1 MVQKSSTAPSFG
13 IQLLHR
19 HSPLSNDNI
28 MLAWQRTA
36 IWLKVADTSAAQRDS
51 DVVPIT
57 FGLDS
62 EIGSFVSSEFALVED
77 KDHRGTVRS
86 SSPPAPSDAQ
96 SQKRPRQNSPE
107 SASITSHVR
116 APLHTSESS
125 ARQSAASRFFKTP
138 KLVSTLFSFMTLE
151 KVDLITFTSV
161 STYLRGLA
169 LHLLVRSMS
178 IPLSHADQV
187 CDFFEANSGLIEHV
201 RHIRIYDDEVHQ
213 YYLFDN
219 HEPPLDRP
227 DLDESER
234 LFDLDRLFT
243 LFEKRSTVPLP
254 LFDFSLGHGGIMEL
268 YKMLQNRLSIQERV
282 AAVRVISDFDPRH
295 HPEYSTQESFRPLI
309 IKIWDDLHKLLIS
322 ICDTQNHASST
333 ALRVFHYLDCMLYGA
348 HLRAVLPSIKLE
360 LFEKL
365 APRLQ
370 DFAIAMSGAD
380 EGLDRLLSP
389 EWPELQRFQLLAS
402 SMDVGHNSQLRD
414 DVQRIINSFLRR
426 SSQLNNLHI
435 DLAWNFCALSD
446 NPNLKKCYILVDGLI
461 AAAATQ
467 FMQRHQKLDDLRLYA
482 SIRDE
487 EAIAADFQPPP
498 SLRVLRSSPEM
509 VKACLQAGVRLSHV
523 QLATSGTWDM
533 LGLPECVHFN
543 KTPADSITCLEVDVV
558 LDHLDVVIP
567 KIKKLF
573 PRDVLPNLLELVLCT
588 RMGHREAEMETRE
601 ESAQILQRL
610 LKELDRSVS
619 PKLRALR
626 VQHGGANYLP
636 ADRKLATIVKTFPRK
651 LEYLSWNPSRLNNT
665 QYYRVLRPLAFQGKA
680 MKISTSASQSNT
692 DVKLKAG
699 EEADDVD
706 AEDRT
711 HGEEEM
717 GGEEGNDE
725 EEQAEEEDEGET
737 DDEDEGMDEENAD
750 EEEETDGEEE
760 ETGDED
766 EDEATRKSVRLQS
779 LPPSFRLKV
788 NQETGVWD
796 QPAQVNESYTL
807 FEHTG
812 SEPRL
817 KAL

>member
-1 MVQKSSTAPSFG
+1 MSTGKENRA
-13 IQLLHR
+13 
-19 HSPLSNDNI
+19 
-28 MLAWQRTA
+28 
-36 IWLKVADTSAAQRDS
+36 
-51 DVVPIT
+51 
-57 FGLDS
+57 
-62 EIGSFVSSEFALVED
+62 
-77 KDHRGTVRS
+77 TVRS
-86 SSPPAPSDAQ
+86 ASPPAPSDAQ

-107 SASITSHVR
+107 SASVTSHMR
-116 APLHTSESS
+116 APVHTSENS
-125 ARQSAASRFFKTP
+125 ARQSATSRFFKTP
-138 KLVSTLFSFMTLE
+138 ELVLTLFSFMTLE
-151 KVDLITFTSV
+151 KFDLITFTSV
-161 STYLRGLA
+161 STYLRDLA
-169 LHLLVRSMS
+169 LPLLVRSMS
-178 IPLSHADQV
+178 VPLSHADQV
-187 CDFFEANSGLIEHV
+187 CDFFEDNSDLIEHV

-227 DLDESER
+227 NLDESER
-234 LFDLDRLFT
+234 LFDLKRLFT
-243 LFEKRSTVPLP
+243 LFEERDTVPLP
-254 LFDFSLGHGGIMEL
+254 LFDFSLGHGGIKEL
-268 YKMLQNRLSIQERV
+268 YTMLKYRWSIQERV
-282 AAVRVISDFDPRH
+282 AAVRVISDFEPLYH
-295 HPEYSTQESFRPLI
+295 LEYSTQESYRPLI
-309 IKIWDDLHKLLIS
+309 VEVWADLHNLLMS
-322 ICDTQNHASST
+322 ICDTQDYASST
-333 ALRVFHYLDCMLYGA
+333 ALRVFHYLDCMLFGA

-380 EGLDRLLSP
+380 EGLGRLLSP
-389 EWPELQRFQLLAS
+389 DWPELQRFQLVAS
-402 SMDVGHNSQLRD
+402 SMDVEHNPQLRD

-426 SSQLNNLHI
+426 SSQLNDLQIH
-435 DLAWNFCALSD
+435 LAWNFCPLSD
-446 NPNLKKCYILVDGLI
+446 IPKLKKCYISVDGLI

-467 FMQRHQKLDDLRLYA
+467 FMQRHQKLDDVRLYA
-482 SIRDE
+482 SLMVAN
-487 EAIAADFQPPP
+487 AIAANFQPPP

-533 LGLPECVHFN
+533 LGLPECVHFS
-543 KTPADSITCLEVDVV
+543 KTPADSITCLEVDIV

-567 KIKKLF
+567 KIEKLI
-573 PRDVLPNLLELVLCT
+573 PRDVLPNLVELVLCT

-636 ADRKLATIVKTFPRK
+636 ADRKLATIVKTFPRT

-680 MKISTSASQSNT
+680 MKISNSASQSDT

-699 EEADDVD
+699 EEEDNVD

-725 EEQAEEEDEGET
+725 EEQTEEEDEEET

-766 EDEATRKSVRLQS
+766 EDEDEDEATRKSVRLQS

-788 NQETGVWD
+788 DQETGVWD
-796 QPAQVNESYTL
+796 QPAEVNESYTL
-807 FEHTG
+807 FDHTG